1 MLCLSEPPYRLPNLI
16 SFVCV
21 CFSAGN
27 GRLTYLVPKPK
38 AEKVKAETEEA
49 TETKEEEEKEK
60 SSEEGEES
68 LYDRFGRMLKR
79 S

>member
-1 MLCLSEPPYRLPNLI
+1 MYTVLI
-16 SFVCV
+16 FRHIFC
-21 CFSAGN
+21 SAGN

-38 AEKVKAETEEA
+38 EEKKKRSEPEEA
-49 TETKEEEEKEK
+49 AAAAAAVKEE
-60 SSEEGEES
+60 SSEPPSGEGGEES